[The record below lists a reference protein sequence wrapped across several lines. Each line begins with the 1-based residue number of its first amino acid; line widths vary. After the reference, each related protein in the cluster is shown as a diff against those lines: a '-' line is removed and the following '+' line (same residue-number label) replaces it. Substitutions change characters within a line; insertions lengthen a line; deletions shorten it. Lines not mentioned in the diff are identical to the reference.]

1 MHFDSVSPLS
11 TNGANHTSLGQRP
24 GFARKKNK
32 ALKGRAIMV
41 PPLQGFDPYG
51 TDDPGRCPGLACWRA
66 FGPQRLALSMRMTP
80 FSPPLHL
87 CADIS
92 VPSMTSFVVFT
103 SSSGPSSYT
112 FV

>member
-51 TDDPGRCPGLACWRA
+51 TDDPGRCPGLACGRA
-66 FGPQRLALSMRMTP
+66 FGPQHLTRSKRIAP
-80 FSPPLHL
+80 FVCPPHL
-87 CADIS
+87 CAETS